1 MKKDDQLVIEY
12 VSPEV
17 IQLIKVYAVVN
28 NYTQAEILGR
38 IVVEW
43 QAQQRLSEKP
53 RRNEDE

>member
-1 MKKDDQLVIEY
+1 MIEY

>member
-1 MKKDDQLVIEY
+1 MKKDDQLVIDY

-43 QAQQRLSEKP
+43 QAQQRLSEKL
-53 RRNEDE
+53 RRNEDK

>member
-1 MKKDDQLVIEY
+1 MKKDDQLVIDY

-43 QAQQRLSEKP
+43 QAQQSLSEKP